1 MVELQ
6 NVYVQKDDLVSRN
19 VGGEAMIIPIK
30 GKLADMRNIYTLT
43 TVAEFVWESL
53 GEGVRVSNVL
63 DKIVSEFDVSAEVAE
78 QDLKELIDDLVANE
92 LVEKK

>member
-1 MVELQ
+1 MIGLEDI
-6 NVYVQKDDLVSRN
+6 YVQQDDLVFRN

-43 TVAEFVWESL
+43 AVAEFVWESL
-53 GEGVRVSNVL
+53 GEGVTVSDVL
-63 DKIVSEFDVSAEVAE
+63 DKIVSEFDVSTEVAE
-78 QDLKELIDDLVANE
+78 QDLKELIDDLVAND